1 VKRFRHN
8 RYGWSISIAAMIGA
22 LAGCPKVKPTA
33 TPTEKSAV
41 AKQKTSP
48 VGRPQLVYVSTNPT
62 WTTTPRLT
70 HVSPS
75 TTVAGLPPGMVYAPP
90 STTLP
95 GLPPGMVYAPP
106 STTTP
111 GLPPGIVYAP
121 PSTTTPGVV
130 LPPGVIYAPPST
142 TTPTSLPPGV
152 LIYTPP
158 PPGPSGPR
166 VVVSDSPPATVPPTV
181 ANPPETVGGP
191 PDEPPVWKLAP
202 VKIDLP
208 SPAFRG
214 TPKPQDEPN
223 VEKPL
228 GKPRPD
234 FLAPQGTV
242 NLARGKKV
250 AGSDP
255 APSSGE
261 YDLVTDDDKEATD
274 FGYVKLRTGTQWIQI
289 DLEQRATIYAV
300 LIWHNHAEARVYRDV
315 IVQVSDE
322 PDFLHAK
329 TVFNNDY
336 DNSSGLGIG
345 EQMGY
350 VETSEGKLIDCRGVE
365 GRYVRCYSKG
375 NTHDEENHYTEV
387 AVYGRPAR

>member
-8 RYGWSISIAAMIGA
+8 RYVQSVLIAAMIGL
-22 LAGCPKVKPTA
+22 LAGCPKVEPTG
-33 TPTEKSAV
+33 TPTQKSAA
-41 AKQKTSP
+41 AKEKASSA
-48 VGRPQLVYVSTNPT
+48 GRPQLVYVSPNSAPT
-62 WTTTPRLT
+62 KTPHL
-70 HVSPS
+70 VYASPS
-75 TTVAGLPPGMVYAPP
+75 TTV
-90 STTLP
+90 P
-95 GLPPGMVYAPP
+95 GLPPGMVYASP

-121 PSTTTPGVV
+121 PSTTTPGMV
-130 LPPGVIYAPPST
+130 LPPGLIYAPPST

-152 LIYTPP
+152 LIYMPP
-158 PPGPSGPR
+158 PPGPSGPK
-166 VVVSDSPPATVPPTV
+166 VDVDSPRTTVPIAV
-181 ANPPETVGGP
+181 ARPPETVTEP

-208 SPAFRG
+208 APAFRG
-214 TPKPQDEPN
+214 TPKPQAEPN
-223 VEKPL
+223 VEIPL

-250 AGSDP
+250 TGSDP

-289 DLEQRATIYAV
+289 DLDQRATIYAV

-322 PDFLHAK
+322 PDFLNAK

-336 DNSSGLGIG
+336 DNSSGLGIA

-387 AVYGRPAR
+387 AVYGRPAK